1 MCFMHFFI
9 SLYFVLFI
17 FCIFLIG
24 NEIKFSSV
32 QARSQKFAIGG
43 GLFWGSGGGAPSARN
58 FAFFC
63 KNSLILEVF

>member
-1 MCFMHFFI
+1 MCFMHFF
-9 SLYFVLFI
+9 YFALFCAVYI
-17 FCIFLIG
+17 LHFL
-24 NEIKFSSV
+24 NRQQNKVKFSSG
-32 QARSQKFAIGG
+32 ARLEIRNEG